1 MEPIR
6 SYNDLIVWQKAID
19 LVSVIYTYTKDF
31 PKEELYSLTSQI
43 RRSAISIPSN
53 IAEGQARNT
62 RGEFKQFLG
71 IAKGSLAE
79 LDTQIIISTRLGYL
93 NSSIEKDLREKI
105 AEVNRLT
112 NGLIKSLQN

>member
-19 LVSVIYTYTKDF
+19 LVSIIYKCTKDF
-31 PKEELYSLTSQI
+31 PKEELFSLTSQI

-62 RGEFKQFLG
+62 RGEFKQFMG

-93 NSSIEKDLREKI
+93 NSSVEKDLRDKI